1 VEILFQ
7 AEGICR
13 RISSSQSKAVRK
25 LAEGIRKSFG
35 SLRTLFRKYGENI
48 EGVDPQ
54 LKNNSDLVSALVEFE
69 SSWEKGKAYFVSPKK
84 CQQLVH
90 FTSVIEATAEKYK
103 MFQEQ
108 VEDRDTV
115 IFVSIPAL
123 LILKCLDDDDKGI
136 CRSFF
141 PPMFG
146 EDGTTSSG
154 SNSGENEEA
163 NPYVDKVATHNKYC
177 ELKDEYMRCRSKS
190 KNEYD
195 FFNLVERSILGM
207 EEDET
212 PGQDQQSA
220 RAVSDK
226 EFEDNGLTRAE
237 LHQIVQH
244 VRVLSM
250 QMQRYRPQEWNE
262 FLIVA
267 LDS

>member
-1 VEILFQ
+1 
-7 AEGICR
+7 
-13 RISSSQSKAVRK
+13 
-25 LAEGIRKSFG
+25 
-35 SLRTLFRKYGENI
+35 
-48 EGVDPQ
+48 
-54 LKNNSDLVSALVEFE
+54 
-69 SSWEKGKAYFVSPKK
+69 KAYFVSPKK

-103 MFQEQ
+103 MFQAQ

-115 IFVSIPAL
+115 VFVSIPAL

-146 EDGTTSSG
+146 EEAASGTA
-154 SNSGENEEA
+154 EEEP
-163 NPYVDKVATHNKYC
+163 NPYVDKVATHNKYL
-177 ELKDEYMRCRSKS
+177 ELKAEYSRCRSKS

-212 PGQDQQSA
+212 PGEDQKSK
-220 RAVSDK
+220 RAVTDK
-226 EFEDNGLTRAE
+226 EFEDNGLTREEMHA
-237 LHQIVQH
+237 IVQH
-244 VRVLSM
+244 IRVLSM